1 MLRGIEVGQLDGTEM
16 DKKDA
21 SILRKYGSIDGY
33 KKTRVGRCAKN
44 WNLEYNFLSV
54 SDINTAFGLSY
65 DSSRQIIIQMV

>member
-33 KKTRVGRCAKN
+33 KKTRAGRCAKN
-44 WNLEYNFLSV
+44 WNLLFSRIVNLPQ
-54 SDINTAFGLSY
+54 TAG
-65 DSSRQIIIQMV
+65 RGIH